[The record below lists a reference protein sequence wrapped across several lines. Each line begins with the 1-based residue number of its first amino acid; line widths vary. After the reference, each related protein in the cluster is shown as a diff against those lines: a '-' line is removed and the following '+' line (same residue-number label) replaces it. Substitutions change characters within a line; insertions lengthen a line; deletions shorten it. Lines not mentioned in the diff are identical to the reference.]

1 MTAMIRTNRN
11 QGLIRRGRV
20 GRTLAAVFFL
30 VYVAAHGFSA
40 AFTPGEK
47 WFLITLGDS
56 PVGYLHDVASRKTG
70 AAEPLVLHSSEMK
83 MVLNRLGA
91 RVEMRFISTSEETE
105 RGELKKVGYELQAS
119 VMSTKTEAVVEAGH
133 ISLRSQ
139 SGGKSYTRTIEYT
152 GTLLGEEGLRL
163 LSEKNLKKPGDAVSF
178 QMFVPELEAVSQGR
192 RKVLERET
200 LRLQGRD
207 IRTVKVEEYIEA
219 NAVAT
224 VGWLD
229 ETGDIVKEN
238 MPTPFGT
245 GVFVLTDH
253 DRALAAAEGGGLP
266 PEIFERS
273 VIRSN
278 IRLPKARSIEY
289 LKLKLIHKN
298 PDLGWPD
305 LTLPFETVL
314 SKDRGTLVIEIRRPS
329 TPKHFEFPARM
340 DEGNR
345 PFLEPNAYIQS
356 DEDGLRSLARSIIGS
371 EKDAFRAVLR
381 LERWVADNMTFD
393 LGIALAPS
401 SEIFRN
407 RRGTCLGYATLLA
420 ALTRAA
426 GIPSRVVLGYVYAL
440 AIFGGHAWTEV
451 LVDGAWI
458 PVDAAIPASGVADA
472 ARVGIIATSFGDGAG
487 LLSGGAGLKLFG
499 QVDIKVLEYA
509 GPDGKIN
516 VVSEN
521 APPYRVVGDLYEN
534 PALGVSLRKPA
545 EARFTKLDAA
555 WPDAALVRWE
565 APAGVRVE
573 LQEIYLKPWSAE
585 AEAGA
590 AILSSLG
597 IPGKPGRADRTGFS
611 GYLGVS
617 GGKAALVLFDRPEA
631 WVLFAEGKDPAKLL
645 EKAAAGLTLTPT
657 AR

>member
-1 MTAMIRTNRN
+1 MKKTNRD
-11 QGLIRRGRV
+11 QGYIRRRMAGRA
-20 GRTLAAVFFL
+20 LAAAFFL
-30 VYVAAHGFSA
+30 VYFAAYGFSA
-40 AFTPGEK
+40 AFAPGEK
-47 WFLITLGDS
+47 WFLITIADS
-56 PVGYLHDVASRKTG
+56 PVGYLHDVASRKAG

-105 RGELKKVGYELQAS
+105 HGELKKVGYELQAS
-119 VMSTKTEAVVEAGH
+119 VMSTKTEAVVEAGR
-133 ISLRSQ
+133 ILLRSE

-163 LSEKNLKKPGDAVSF
+163 LAERNLKKPGDAVSF
-178 QMFVPELEAVSQGR
+178 QTFIPELEAVSQGR
-192 RKVLERET
+192 RKVLEQET

-224 VGWLD
+224 VAWLD

-245 GVFVLTDH
+245 GVSVLTDR
-253 DRALAAAEGGGLP
+253 DRALAVAAGGELP
-266 PEIFERS
+266 PEMFERS

-278 IRLPKARSIEY
+278 IRLPKARSVEY

-305 LTLPFETVL
+305 LALPFETVV
-314 SKDRGTLVIEIRRPS
+314 SKEKSALVIEIRRPS
-329 TPKHFEFPARM
+329 TPNPSAFPVRM

-356 DEDGLRSLARSIIGS
+356 DDDSLRSLARSIIGS
-371 EKDAFRAVLR
+371 EKDAFRAALK

-407 RRGTCLGYATLLA
+407 KRGTCLGYATLLA
-420 ALTRAA
+420 AMTRAV

-451 LVDGAWI
+451 LADGSWI
-458 PVDAAIPASGVADA
+458 PVDAAIPTSGVADA
-472 ARVGIIATSFGDGAG
+472 ARLGIVATSFGDGAG

-499 QVDIKVLEYA
+499 QIDIKILEYA
-509 GPDGKIN
+509 GPDGKKN
-516 VVSEN
+516 VVSEG
-521 APPYRVVGDLYEN
+521 AAPYRVTGDLYEN
-534 PALGVSLRKPA
+534 PALGIALRKPP

-555 WPDAALVRWE
+555 WPDTALVRWE
-565 APAGVRVE
+565 GPAGVRVE
-573 LQEIYLKPWSAE
+573 LQEVYLKPWSAE
-585 AEAGA
+585 TDAAA

-597 IPGKPGRADRTGFS
+597 ISVKPGRANRPGFN
-611 GYLGVS
+611 GYLGAS

-631 WVLFAEGKDPAKLL
+631 WVLFAEGKEPAKLL

>member
-1 MTAMIRTNRN
+1 MTAMIRANRD
-11 QGLIRRGRV
+11 QGHVGHERV
-20 GRTLAAVFFL
+20 GRALAAVFFL
-30 VYVAAHGFSA
+30 VYFASYGFSA
-40 AFTPGEK
+40 AFAPGEK
-47 WFLITLGDS
+47 WFLITIADS
-56 PVGYLHDVASRKTG
+56 PVGYLHDVAARKTG

-83 MVLNRLGA
+83 MVLNRLGV
-91 RVEMRFISTSEETE
+91 RVEMRFVTTSEETE

-119 VMSTKTEAVVEAGH
+119 VMSTKTEAVVEAGR
-133 ISLRSQ
+133 ISLKSEA
-139 SGGKSYTRTIEYT
+139 GGKSYKRTIEYA
-152 GTLLGEEGLRL
+152 GTLLGEDGIRQLA
-163 LSEKNLKKPGDAVSF
+163 EKNLKKPGDAVSF
-178 QMFVPELEAVSQGR
+178 QTFIPELEAVSQGR

-200 LRLQGRD
+200 LRLNGKD
-207 IRTVKVEEYIEA
+207 VRTVKVEEYIEA
-219 NAVAT
+219 NAVASIA
-224 VGWLD
+224 WLD
-229 ETGDIVKEN
+229 ENGDIVKEN
-238 MPTPFGT
+238 MSTPFGI
-245 GVFVLTDH
+245 GVSVLTDRA
-253 DRALAAAEGGGLP
+253 RALAAAEGGELP

-278 IRLPKARSIEY
+278 VRLPKARSVEY

-305 LTLPFETVL
+305 LALPFETVL
-314 SKDRGTLVIEIRRPS
+314 SKDKSALVIEVRRPS
-329 TPKHFEFPARM
+329 IPKPTAFPVRL

-345 PFLEPNAYIQS
+345 PYLEPNAYIQS
-356 DEDGLRSLARSIIGS
+356 DEEGLLSLARSIIGP
-371 EKDAFRAVLR
+371 EKDAFRAALK

-407 RRGTCLGYATLLA
+407 KRGTCLGYATLLA
-420 ALTRAA
+420 ALTRAV

-451 LVDGAWI
+451 LADGTWI

-472 ARVGIIATSFGDGAG
+472 ARLGIVTTSFGDGAG

-509 GPDGKIN
+509 GPDGRKIQ
-516 VVSEN
+516 VSEG
-521 APPYRVVGDLYEN
+521 AAPYRVTGDLYEN
-534 PALGVSLRKPA
+534 PALGVSLTKPP

-555 WPDAALVRWE
+555 WPDTVIVRWE
-565 APAGVRVE
+565 SPAGERVE
-573 LQEIYLKPWSAE
+573 LQEAYLKPWSAE
-585 AEAGA
+585 VDAAA
-590 AILSSLG
+590 AILNSLG
-597 IPGKPGRADRTGFS
+597 IPSKPGRADRPGYN
-611 GYLGVS
+611 GYLGAS

-631 WVLFAEGKDPAKLL
+631 WVLFAEGKEPAKLL